1 MHTADIAKST
11 QCWCEWILSSR
22 FSPLRSA
29 HAPLTC
35 SGPKCRLRGR
45 SLGLCTITADPVC
58 EGHTAV
64 HIIIISISAFSEYI
78 GHAPLHVYILT
89 IKQVQLAN
97 MEYEYTFG

>member
-35 SGPKCRLRGR
+35 SGNRD
-45 SLGLCTITADPVC
+45 TALDVLQL
-58 EGHTAV
+58 HT
-64 HIIIISISAFSEYI
+64 
-78 GHAPLHVYILT
+78 
-89 IKQVQLAN
+89 
-97 MEYEYTFG
+97 